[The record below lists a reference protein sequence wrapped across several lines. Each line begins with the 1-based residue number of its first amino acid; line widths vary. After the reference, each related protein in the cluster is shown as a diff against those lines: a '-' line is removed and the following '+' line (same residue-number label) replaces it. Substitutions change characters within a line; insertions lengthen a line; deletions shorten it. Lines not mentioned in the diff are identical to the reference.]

1 MIMYKYVPLN
11 LQGKLQTRL
20 EKAPPG
26 QVDYYPKQVTFKAMG
41 KGPRMTN
48 NKKLQ
53 LAVRQTRSSPQKCES
68 CLPKRTSWNSPFFKP
83 RPVDLLKN

>member
-41 KGPRMTN
+41 KGPGMTN
-48 NKKLQ
+48 KKKTSSLPQ
-53 LAVRQTRSSPQKCES
+53 DKQEVAPKNVRAAC
-68 CLPKRTSWNSPFFKP
+68 PK
-83 RPVDLLKN
+83 